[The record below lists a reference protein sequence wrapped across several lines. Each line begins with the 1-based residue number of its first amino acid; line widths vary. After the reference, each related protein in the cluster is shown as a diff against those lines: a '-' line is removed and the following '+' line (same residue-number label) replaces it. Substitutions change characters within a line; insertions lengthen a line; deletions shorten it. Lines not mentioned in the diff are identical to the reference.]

1 MLLFDEYEVSL
12 IKVSLAA
19 NLHRLDRQ
27 SPLRS
32 SFNDILEKIKQKED
46 EYRKM

>member
-19 NLHRLDRQ
+19 NLHRLDRN
-27 SPLRS
+27 SPLRE
-32 SFNDILEKIKQKED
+32 SFNDILEKIKQKEND
-46 EYRKM
+46 NTKG